1 MSGGNWSEVVEIAVR
16 RLVARRGQAEFTRQQ
31 LIDEELDRIV
41 RETGSRGA
49 TPEMT
54 LSRELQQLRDAG
66 QISFEGR
73 GDYRL
78 LSGPVELPQISP
90 SRCVFLSG
98 EHSPYGDQPERF
110 YRFPRRLLNAAS
122 RSIDQW
128 IIYQRPKRAGGPD
141 YFAVARVEQIVRDP
155 SDDSMFLA
163 MIEPMTYLE
172 FGRRV
177 PFNVAGRA
185 VDRGLLL
192 EDGRINGGRAVQSIR
207 PISLEDFNRIVEF
220 GMIDEDD
227 LLLREDEFGTT
238 ASMVLQDKQEEWIGP
253 VDRATLLTER
263 KVRNRQFRARVLAAY
278 ECTCALT
285 GIKLINGGGRAEAQA
300 AHIWSVEQGGPD
312 TIANGIALSGTV
324 HWMFDRGLISL
335 SDEGDILL
343 SRKINDMA
351 SVEKLIHP
359 DRKARFPANDSSRPD
374 PKYLAWHREW
384 HGVAA

>member
-1 MSGGNWSEVVEIAVR
+1 
-16 RLVARRGQAEFTRQQ
+16 
-31 LIDEELDRIV
+31 
-41 RETGSRGA
+41 
-49 TPEMT
+49 MT

-163 MIEPMTYLE
+163 LIEPMTYLE

-374 PKYLAWHREW
+374 TKYLAWHREW

>member
-163 MIEPMTYLE
+163 LIEPMTYLE

>member
-163 MIEPMTYLE
+163 LIEPMTYLE

-253 VDRATLLTER
+253 VDRAALLTER